1 MLETLSDLIT
11 HHAPAWAQGDTGI
24 AILCLWALA
33 TGYLWAYA
41 QHKGAIPPQW
51 SSKS

>member
-24 AILCLWALA
+24 VILCLASLG
-33 TGYLWAYA
+33 TGYLWHYA
-41 QHKGAIPPQW
+41 NKKGAW
-51 SSKS
+51 

>member
-33 TGYLWAYA
+33 TGYLWHYA
-41 QHKGAIPPQW
+41 KLKGAL
-51 SSKS
+51 